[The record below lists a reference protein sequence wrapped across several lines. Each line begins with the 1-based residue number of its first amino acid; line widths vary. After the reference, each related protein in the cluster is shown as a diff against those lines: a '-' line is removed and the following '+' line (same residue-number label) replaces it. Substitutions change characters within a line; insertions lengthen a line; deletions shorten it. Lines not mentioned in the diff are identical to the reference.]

1 MGKCTIGLDFG
12 TNSARALLV
21 DVQSGEELASSV
33 YEYAQG
39 RDGVV
44 LDDAD
49 DYLARQHPIDYL
61 NALER
66 LVPELLGKACSIR
79 GFERENVIGVGVD
92 TTASTPVPVDESG
105 RPLALLKEFKGN
117 KNALAWLWKDHTAS
131 AEAESFVHTV
141 ASGSLHYLSHY
152 GGVYSSEW
160 FWSKL
165 LHCAKTDRRVAD
177 AAFTWVEQSDLIP
190 AVLAGIDDARL
201 IPRNSCAA
209 GYKMMYLESEGGYPP
224 EEFFQGFDADLA
236 RIRRTLP
243 ARVSSPG
250 ARAGLLCER
259 YRKLWGLRAG
269 LPVSCGIID
278 AHSGAIGAG
287 IRPGVLVKIIGT
299 STCDLAL
306 LKPARGI
313 RAIPGISGV
322 VRDGI
327 LPGFYGVE
335 AGQAAVGDILNWY
348 TSSLAASGGG
358 KVDEDLHA
366 LLTKG
371 ADRFRAGETGLLAL
385 DWHNGN
391 RNVLMDPLLS
401 GVIMGLTLG
410 TGPEEI
416 YRSCIEATGFGART
430 IIERLR
436 EHSVPV
442 EEIVCCGGIAEKND
456 LFMQIY
462 ADILG
467 APMKLARSPQ
477 APALG
482 AAICGAVAAGKAS
495 GGYDDFSEAISRM
508 TGEGKKSFIPRPEE
522 LRVYDELYSL
532 YSELHDSFGTRSGN
546 GDLFQLMKRLIE
558 IKKRV
563 SSG

>member
-21 DVQSGEELASSV
+21 DVQSGEELAFSV
-33 YEYAQG
+33 YEYGEG

-44 LDDAD
+44 LDEAD
-49 DYLARQHPIDYL
+49 DYLARQHPLDYL

-66 LVPELLGKACSIR
+66 LVPELLDRACSIR
-79 GFERENVIGVGVD
+79 GFHPEDVIGVGVD
-92 TTASTPVPVDESG
+92 TTASTPVPVDERG

-131 AEAESFVHTV
+131 AEAESFVHAV
-141 ASGSLHYLSHY
+141 ASGSLRYLSHY
-152 GGVYSSEW
+152 SGVYSSEW

-190 AVLAGIDDARL
+190 AVLTGISDARK
-201 IPRNSCAA
+201 IRRNSCAA
-209 GYKMMYLESEGGYPP
+209 GYKMMYLETEGGYPP
-224 EEFFQGFDADLA
+224 DEFFGRFDSHLA
-236 RIRRTLP
+236 RIRKTLSSH
-243 ARVSSPG
+243 VDSPG
-250 ARAGLLCER
+250 VRAGFLSPEYCTR
-259 YRKLWGLRAG
+259 WRLRG
-269 LPVSCGIID
+269 EVPVSCGIID

-306 LKPARGI
+306 LPPASGI

-322 VRDGI
+322 VKDGI

-335 AGQAAVGDILNWY
+335 AGQAAVGDILSWY
-348 TSSLAASGGG
+348 TASLAAAGGRKG
-358 KVDEDLHA
+358 DEDLYA

-401 GVIMGLTLG
+401 GMIMGLTLG

-416 YRSCIEATGFGART
+416 YRACIEATGFGARA

-436 EHSVPV
+436 CHSVPV

-482 AAICGAVAAGKAS
+482 AAICGAVAAGAES
-495 GGYDDFSEAISRM
+495 GGYDDFAEAISHM
-508 TGEGKKSFIPRPEE
+508 TGECKKSFIPRPQE
-522 LRVYDELYSL
+522 LRVYDELYAL
-532 YSELHDSFGTRSGN
+532 YIELHDAFGSGSAR
-546 GDLFQLMKRLIE
+546 GDLFRLMKRLIE

-563 SSG
+563 SAG